1 LKLVHTQLGAIM
13 SDWFATLFGFS
24 ESAVLRGGGGFAE
37 VQRSFRMDG
46 DTLVSQANGRSFD
59 IGPWEQVSL
68 KTLRGRCVDAASV
81 GHSRPETPAA
91 DAGAGSPGGH
101 HRVVDRRDQAATFSN
116 IGKRNAAALHKDP
129 ANGGAVFQVASQFN
143 CLEMVGP
150 GVTPGEPTASSLF
163 PLHRAALSCLPL
175 QLWLT

>member
-1 LKLVHTQLGAIM
+1 M
-13 SDWFATLFGFS
+13 
-24 ESAVLRGGGGFAE
+24 
-37 VQRSFRMDG
+37 
-46 DTLVSQANGRSFD
+46 
-59 IGPWEQVSL
+59 
-68 KTLRGRCVDAASV
+68 VDK
-81 GHSRPETPAA
+81 
-91 DAGAGSPGGH
+91 
-101 HRVVDRRDQAATFSN
+101 RDQAATFFN

-163 PLHRAALSCLPL
+163 PLHRAAWSCLRL